1 MVGAIASD
9 MYLRTVV
16 GMGSRSQDELDD
28 WDIKL
33 VISSNVARVKE
44 ERIGWGEG
52 GVGES
57 EWRKGLIVS

>member
-1 MVGAIASD
+1 MVGDIASD

-16 GMGSRSQDELDD
+16 GMGSRSQDELDY

-33 VISSNVARVKE
+33 VISSNVAGVNE
-44 ERIGWGEG
+44 ERIGGGEC

-57 EWRKGLIVS
+57 EQRKSLIVS